1 MPRRRALLIGI
12 TAYTDP
18 TLKQMTAPAQD
29 VTALAAVL
37 RDPAI
42 GGFEVLTPLI
52 DQRKHEIEEAIEA
65 FFGEGAS
72 DDTLLLYFSGHGV
85 KDNSGK
91 LYLAAANT
99 QGRVLRATGVSPSL
113 INDVMRDS
121 NAREQVLLLDCC
133 FAAAFLRGQPA
144 KAGNSVG
151 LVGEFEPTRGRYIL
165 ASSDAA
171 QYSYYLDEGK
181 LEQPD
186 GSAQAG
192 SAFTRLLVDGLRTGD
207 ADLQGDKDGHTSFG
221 DLASYVERNIGQY
234 AKGQRP
240 VKSVLDAQ
248 GTSLILARNP
258 NPPKAQLDRALLDA
272 LASSLASV
280 RRGVIED
287 LAQLL
292 NAARPGMAQVAR
304 EALEKLATHDD
315 SLSVRN
321 AANTAL
327 GNPIPSPPNPALTK
341 PIPTANPSPSAMSL
355 TPEQRA
361 QLRELLARVFDL
373 DDLRT
378 LVFDLGLNHEDISG
392 DTVRARTRELIAFL
406 EKRERLSELI
416 AWARRERP
424 NIDWVNLANPA
435 NAKNAEVS
443 APAPVKSE
451 TPPAGIASPKPV
463 ADPLVIELPKLN
475 FRLDLVH
482 IPAGPFMMGDDRYDD
497 EKPIHKV
504 TLPEYW
510 IGKYPVTNAQ
520 FAAFVQSSKYKTAA
534 EKNGSSHVWNG
545 KEWKDSKGANW
556 QHPTGPGSDIKQKAD
571 HPVVHVNS
579 HDAQAFCKWL
589 SGEGKRQVVL
599 PSEAEWENAARGSP
613 ASISDIRAYPWGNKE
628 PDNTLCNFGNNEKG
642 TTPVGKYSPKG
653 DSPYGCV
660 DMAGN
665 VWEWTRSLWG
675 KDVNTPEFKYPYVA
689 GDGREDL
696 NAGEDVRRVVRGGA
710 WLNVVDFVRAAYRY
724 GNDLPDVNLG
734 FRVGCVSAPV

>member
-85 KDNSGK
+85 KDSSGK

-113 INDVMRDS
+113 INEVMRDS

-443 APAPVKSE
+443 APAPV
-451 TPPAGIASPKPV
+451 

-510 IGKYPVTNAQ
+510 IGKYPVINAQ
-520 FAAFVQSSKYKTAA
+520 YAIFAKAVQRKFELPK
-534 EKNGSSHVWNG
+534 G
-545 KEWKDSKGANW
+545 KEN
-556 QHPTGPGSDIKQKAD
+556 
-571 HPVVHVNS
+571 HPVVAVNWK
-579 HDAQAFCKWL
+579 DAQEFCKWL
-589 SGEGKRQVVL
+589 SGASGRNVLL
-599 PSEAEWENAARGSP
+599 PSEAEWEKAARGSP
-613 ASISDIRAYPWGNKE
+613 ASISDIRAYPWSNEE

-675 KDVNTPEFKYPYVA
+675 KDYRKPDFVYPYNTD
-689 GDGREDL
+689 DGREDEAA
-696 NAGEDVRRVVRGGA
+696 NDDVLRVVRGGSWA
-710 WLNVVDFVRAAYRY
+710 NTIDYVRCAVRGRIHPDDDFIA
-724 GNDLPDVNLG
+724 GSDG
-734 FRVGCVSAPV
+734 FRVVLVAAPVL